1 MLLSFPGFHVTQSFE
16 CIDRKIARFV
26 ALHRLDGLDFF
37 ISQSYKKNAGP
48 TRTGEW

>member
-1 MLLSFPGFHVTQSFE
+1 MLLSFLGFHATQRFE
-16 CIDRKIARFV
+16 SINGKIARFV